1 MAFYADLHVHSK
13 YSRATS
19 RNCDLEHLALWA
31 RKKGIAIVGTGDFT
45 HPAWQAEIK
54 EKLVPAEP
62 GLFRLRP
69 DIERFVEEQLPAACR
84 SERTTTRFM
93 LSVEIST
100 IYKKLD
106 KTRKIHHLIYTP
118 DFGAMGRVTA
128 SLARIGN
135 IRSDGRPILGLDSRH
150 LLEITLESDPGSYL
164 VPAHIWTPWFAALGS
179 KSGFDAIDDCY
190 GDLAKHI
197 FAVETGL
204 SSDPPMNWRVSSLD
218 RFRLV
223 SNSDAHSPE
232 KLGREVCVFDTDLDY
247 FALRR
252 ALETG
257 EGYGGTLEFFPEEGK
272 YHLDGHRS
280 CEVRLSPN
288 ETRRHGGR
296 CPVCGKPLTVGVM
309 HRVEDLAD
317 RPEETTSPPATAGA
331 ATSLIPLPEILSEI
345 LEVGPKSRRVARH
358 YETLLGRLGPEL
370 PLLNSV
376 PIDDIR
382 PAASP
387 LFAEAVARLRREEV
401 VREAGFDGVYGTI
414 RLFEDGE
421 LHGFTRG
428 QSLFGDA
435 KAPPR
440 APARESASAA
450 AGPAAA
456 AAAAAAPVAE
466 PAAKPAAELTAEAA
480 TEHGDTARPPSIPPG
495 ASPQPPEAVR
505 PVPPVRGAAGDA
517 PAGGSANVLAGL
529 DADQRRAAE
538 VVSGPLLVVAGP
550 GSGKTRTLTHRIAHL
565 VLSRRAAPPECLAIT
580 FTRRA
585 ADEMRE
591 RLRTL
596 LPEAWESVPIHTF
609 HSFGSSVLREHW
621 NLAGLQRGFRVATEA
636 DRIGLL
642 RDALDVTERRARSHL
657 AAISRARRTA
667 ATGAG
672 VHRPVRSERGAR
684 PGAGNGA
691 GNGPSAEAG
700 DGDGAE
706 AEAGTEVAETYRR
719 EMELRNWVDFDDLVI
734 LAADVLQCEPA
745 VRAEYRSRHPFVSI
759 DEYQDVDAQQ
769 VRLVRQL
776 APPDGNVCAIG
787 DPDQAIYRFRGADV
801 RFFSAFREHFPGAR
815 VARLARNYR
824 SDRNI
829 VALSSQVLSGSGSGS
844 GPGSVPVLEDAPEL
858 VVLHEAPTEKAE
870 AEFIVQS
877 LEQALGGHSF
887 FSIDSGRS
895 ADGEGQDRSF
905 SDFAV
910 LYRTEAQA
918 APLAE
923 ALERSGMPFQQRSH
937 RRLLDHPG
945 VATLVD
951 ALRAAPEAGSLL
963 ERIEALRSGDGDG
976 DGDGGAAE
984 ARAARALLG
993 PVAEACGD
1001 DMDRFLAELALG
1013 TEVDTWD
1020 PRADRISLLT
1030 LHAAKGLEFPVVF
1043 IAGCEDGLLPLE
1055 WGKPDPADLEEER
1068 RLFYVG
1074 VTRAKSK
1081 LFLTRAR
1088 KRLARGKVRER
1099 APSPYL
1105 ADIEE
1110 RLLERR
1116 RTRLTEREAKGPDP
1130 QLDLFAS

>member
-45 HPAWQAEIK
+45 HPAWRAEIR

-69 DIERFVEEQLPAACR
+69 DLERAVEERLPLACR

-100 IYKKLD
+100 IYKKFE

-118 DFGAMGRVTA
+118 DFDAMDRVTA

-135 IRSDGRPILGLDSRH
+135 VNSDGRPILGLDSRH
-150 LLEITLESDPGSYL
+150 LLELTLESDPGSYL

-179 KSGFDAIDDCY
+179 KSGFDAIDECY
-190 GDLAKHI
+190 GDLAEHI

-257 EGYGGTLEFFPEEGK
+257 EGYGGTLEFFPEVGK

-280 CEVRLSPN
+280 CGIRLSPD
-288 ETRRHGGR
+288 ETRKHDGR

-317 RPEETTSPPATAGA
+317 RPEEAAPPATAGA
-331 ATSLIPLPEILSEI
+331 MQSLVPLPEILSEI
-345 LEVGPKSRRVARH
+345 LEVGPKSRRVTSH
-358 YETLLGRLGPEL
+358 YESLLGRLGPEL
-370 PLLNSV
+370 PLLNTV
-376 PIDDIR
+376 PVEDIR
-382 PAASP
+382 PAASS
-387 LFAEAVARLRREEV
+387 LVAEAVSRLRRQEV
-401 VREAGFDGVYGTI
+401 VREAGYDGVYGTI

-421 LHGFTRG
+421 LRGLTRG
-428 QSLFGDA
+428 ASLFGEE
-435 KAPPR
+435 K
-440 APARESASAA
+440 
-450 AGPAAA
+450 
-456 AAAAAAPVAE
+456 AAPRPGRRD
-466 PAAKPAAELTAEAA
+466 PAPSREESPRQR
-480 TEHGDTARPPSIPPG
+480 GARPPQSPAEG
-495 ASPQPPEAVR
+495 AA
-505 PVPPVRGAAGDA
+505 VPPSTLASSSQRAPIAPASRAGDA
-517 PAGGSANVLAGL
+517 APAVPGAPAAGSTDVLSAL
-529 DADQRRAAE
+529 DTDQRRAAE
-538 VVSGPLLVVAGP
+538 IASGPLLIVAGP

-565 VLSRRAAPPECLAIT
+565 VARHGAAPDECLAIT

-585 ADEMRE
+585 AGEMRE

-596 LPEAWESVPIHTF
+596 LPEVREEVPIHTF
-609 HSFGSSVLREHW
+609 HSFGLSVLREHW
-621 NLAGLQRGFRVATEA
+621 NAAGLQRGFRVASDDE
-636 DRIGLL
+636 RVRLL
-642 RDALDVTERRARSHL
+642 CDTLDLSERKARGHL
-657 AAISRARRTA
+657 AAISRTRRTA
-667 ATGAG
+667 TPPEGGGA
-672 VHRPVRSERGAR
+672 SEVE
-684 PGAGNGA
+684 
-691 GNGPSAEAG
+691 EA
-700 DGDGAE
+700 
-706 AEAGTEVAETYRR
+706 YRR
-719 EMELRNWVDFDDLVI
+719 EMELRNWIDFDDLVI
-734 LAADVLQCEPA
+734 RAADVLESDPSI
-745 VRAEYRSRHPFVSI
+745 RSEYRRRHPFVSI
-759 DEYQDVDAQQ
+759 DEYQDVDAEQ

-776 APPDGNVCAIG
+776 VPPEGNVCAIG

-801 RFFSAFREHFPGAR
+801 RYFSEFREHFPGTR
-815 VARLARNYR
+815 VVRLARNYR

-829 VALSSQVLSGSGSGS
+829 VALSSQVIAPSGSDQRSL
-844 GPGSVPVLEDAPEL
+844 PVLEEAPDL
-858 VVLHEAPTEKAE
+858 VTVHEAPTEKAE
-870 AEFIVQS
+870 AEFIVQA

-895 ADGEGQDRSF
+895 AESEGRDLSF

-918 APLAE
+918 APLVE
-923 ALERSGMPFQQRSH
+923 ALARSGMPFQQRSH
-937 RRLLDHPG
+937 HRLLDHPG
-945 VATLVD
+945 VAALVD
-951 ALRAAPEAGSLL
+951 ALREAPGTGPVR
-963 ERIEALRSGDGDG
+963 ERLDAIRPVGGDED
-976 DGDGGAAE
+976 ATE
-984 ARAARALLG
+984 ARAARELLR

-1001 DMDRFLAELALG
+1001 DADRFLAELALG
-1013 TEVDTWD
+1013 IEVDTWD

-1043 IAGCEDGLLPLE
+1043 IAGCEDGLLPLK
-1055 WGKPDPADLEEER
+1055 WGKPDLADLEEER

-1074 VTRAKSK
+1074 VTRARSK
-1081 LFLTRAR
+1081 LFLTRAK

-1116 RTRLTEREAKGPDP
+1116 RARLPEREPKGPDP

>member
-19 RNCDLEHLALWA
+19 RNCDLEHLAIWA

-45 HPAWQAEIK
+45 HPAWRAEIR

-69 DIERFVEEQLPAACR
+69 EIERAVEEQLPPACR

-118 DFGAMGRVTA
+118 DFDAMDRVTA
-128 SLARIGN
+128 SLDRIGN
-135 IRSDGRPILGLDSRH
+135 LNSDGRPILGLDSRH

-190 GDLAKHI
+190 GDLAPHI

-288 ETRRHGGR
+288 ETRKHEGL

-317 RPEETTSPPATAGA
+317 RPEEATPPATAGA
-331 ATSLIPLPEILSEI
+331 MQSLIPLPEILSEI
-345 LEVGPKSRRVARH
+345 LAVGPKSRRVSQH
-358 YETLLGRLGPEL
+358 YESLLGRLGPEL
-370 PLLNSV
+370 PLLNAV
-376 PIDDIR
+376 PVEDIR
-382 PAASP
+382 PASSS
-387 LFAEAVARLRREEV
+387 LVAEAVSRLRRQEV
-401 VREAGFDGVYGTI
+401 VRHAGYDGVYGTI
-414 RLFEDGE
+414 RLFEDAE
-421 LHGFTRG
+421 LRGFTRG
-428 QSLFGDA
+428 ASLFGEELP
-435 KAPPR
+435 APASAGRDPAPSRAESPRQEKDGPLRTAGEDSASPPPAPASPSHR
-440 APARESASAA
+440 APAAPAPREGDAAHAVPAEESA
-450 AGPAAA
+450 
-456 AAAAAAPVAE
+456 
-466 PAAKPAAELTAEAA
+466 
-480 TEHGDTARPPSIPPG
+480 D
-495 ASPQPPEAVR
+495 
-505 PVPPVRGAAGDA
+505 
-517 PAGGSANVLAGL
+517 VLSGL

-538 VVSGPLLVVAGP
+538 ITSGPLLIVAGP
-550 GSGKTRTLTHRIAHL
+550 GSGKTRTLTHRLADLIASHG
-565 VLSRRAAPPECLAIT
+565 AAPAECLAIT

-585 ADEMRE
+585 AGEMRE
-591 RLRTL
+591 RLRAL
-596 LPEAWESVPIHTF
+596 LPKVWEDVPLHTF
-609 HSFGSSVLREHW
+609 HSFGLSVLQEHW
-621 NLAGLQRGFRVATEA
+621 NAAGLQRGFRVASDDE
-636 DRIGLL
+636 RVQLL
-642 RDALDVTERRARSHL
+642 RDALDLSERKARAHL
-657 AAISRARRTA
+657 AAISRTRRTA
-667 ATGAG
+667 NSPDASRDPVAAGAG
-672 VHRPVRSERGAR
+672 AS
-684 PGAGNGA
+684 
-691 GNGPSAEAG
+691 
-700 DGDGAE
+700 
-706 AEAGTEVAETYRR
+706 EVAEAYRR
-719 EMELRNWVDFDDLVI
+719 EMELRNWVDFDDLVVR
-734 LAADVLQCEPA
+734 AADVLEAAPE
-745 VRAEYRSRHPFVSI
+745 VRAEYRRRHPFVSI

-776 APPDGNVCAIG
+776 VPPDGGICAIG

-801 RFFSAFREHFPGAR
+801 RFFSAFREHFPGTR
-815 VARLARNYR
+815 VVRLARNYR

-829 VALSSQVLSGSGSGS
+829 VALSAQVIARSGSGQR
-844 GPGSVPVLEDAPEL
+844 SVPVLENAPDL
-858 VVLHEAPTEKAE
+858 VTLHEAPTEKAE

-895 ADGEGQDRSF
+895 VESDGRDLSF

-910 LYRTEAQA
+910 LYRTEVQVP
-918 APLAE
+918 PLVE
-923 ALERSGMPFQQRSH
+923 ALARSGMPFQQRSH
-937 RRLLDHPG
+937 HRLLDHPG
-945 VATLVD
+945 VAGLVD
-951 ALRAAPEAGSLL
+951 ALREAPYADAGSVL
-963 ERIEALRSGDGDG
+963 ERLEGIRPAGEGGD
-976 DGDGGAAE
+976 AAE
-984 ARAARALLG
+984 ARAARELLR
-993 PVAEACGD
+993 PIAEGCGD
-1001 DMDRFLAELALG
+1001 DAERFLAELALG

-1043 IAGCEDGLLPLE
+1043 IAGCEDGLLPLK

-1074 VTRAKSK
+1074 VTRARSK
-1081 LFLTRAR
+1081 LFLTRAT
-1088 KRLARGKVRER
+1088 KRLTRGKVRER

-1116 RTRLTEREAKGPDP
+1116 RARLPEREAKGPDP

>member
-19 RNCDLEHLALWA
+19 RNCDLEHLAIWA

-45 HPAWQAEIK
+45 HPAWRAEIR
-54 EKLVPAEP
+54 ERLVPAEP
-62 GLFRLRP
+62 GLYRLRP
-69 DIERFVEEQLPAACR
+69 DLERAVEEQLPPACR

-100 IYKKLD
+100 IYKKFD
-106 KTRKIHHLIYTP
+106 KTRKIHHLIYAP
-118 DFGAMGRVTA
+118 DFDAMDRVTA

-135 IRSDGRPILGLDSRH
+135 LNSDGRPILGLDSRH

-179 KSGFDAIDDCY
+179 KSGFDAIDECY
-190 GDLAKHI
+190 GDLAGHI

-288 ETRRHGGR
+288 ETRRREGL

-317 RPEETTSPPATAGA
+317 RPEEVPPPATAG
-331 ATSLIPLPEILSEI
+331 TMRSLVPLPEILSEI
-345 LEVGPKSRRVARH
+345 LDVGPKSRKVARH
-358 YETLLGRLGPEL
+358 YESLLGRLGPEL

-376 PIDDIR
+376 PLEDIR
-382 PAASP
+382 PASSS
-387 LFAEAVARLRREEV
+387 LVAEAVSRLRRREV
-401 VREAGFDGVYGTI
+401 VREAGYDGVYGTI
-414 RLFEDGE
+414 RLFEDAE
-421 LHGFTRG
+421 LRGFTRG
-428 QSLFGDA
+428 ASLFGEEKA
-435 KAPPR
+435 AAPPAAGEPEPQPADSAAPAEGR
-440 APARESASAA
+440 GGGPRRAETPGLSPGPTEDPGPSPLAPARAA
-450 AGPAAA
+450 AGGRG
-456 AAAAAAPVAE
+456 
-466 PAAKPAAELTAEAA
+466 
-480 TEHGDTARPPSIPPG
+480 GD
-495 ASPQPPEAVR
+495 
-505 PVPPVRGAAGDA
+505 
-517 PAGGSANVLAGL
+517 VLSGL

-538 VVSGPLLVVAGP
+538 ITAGPVLIVAGP

-565 VLSRRAAPPECLAIT
+565 VASHGAAPAECLALT

-585 ADEMRE
+585 AGEMRE

-596 LPEAWESVPIHTF
+596 LPDAWEGIPIHTF
-609 HSFGSSVLREHW
+609 HSFGLTVLREHW
-621 NLAGLQRGFRVATEA
+621 NAAGLQRGFRVASDDE
-636 DRIGLL
+636 RVRLL
-642 RDALDVTERRARSHL
+642 RDALGSSERKARGQL
-657 AAISRARRTA
+657 AAISRAKRTA
-667 ATGAG
+667 A
-672 VHRPVRSERGAR
+672 P
-684 PGAGNGA
+684 P
-691 GNGPSAEAG
+691 AG
-700 DGDGAE
+700 DGASE
-706 AEAGTEVAETYRR
+706 AEEAYRR
-719 EMELRNWVDFDDLVI
+719 EMELRNRIDFDDVVI
-734 LAADVLQCEPA
+734 RAADVLASDPG
-745 VRAEYRSRHPFVSI
+745 VRAEYRRRHPFVSV

-776 APPDGNVCAIG
+776 VPPEGNVCAIG

-801 RFFSAFREHFPGAR
+801 RLFSAFREHFPGTR
-815 VARLARNYR
+815 VVRLNRNYR

-829 VALSSQVLSGSGSGS
+829 VALSSQVIAPS
-844 GPGSVPVLEDAPEL
+844 GPGQRSVPVLDEAPEL
-858 VVLHEAPTEKAE
+858 VTFHEAPTVKAE

-895 ADGEGQDRSF
+895 AESDGRDFSF

-910 LYRTEAQA
+910 LYRTETEA
-918 APLAE
+918 APLVE

-937 RRLLDHPG
+937 HRLLDHPG
-945 VATLVD
+945 VAALVV
-951 ALRAAPEAGSLL
+951 ALREAPGAGPVV
-963 ERIEALRSGDGDG
+963 ERLQAVRPDGDG
-976 DGDGGAAE
+976 DAAR
-984 ARAARALLG
+984 ARAARELLR
-993 PVAEACGD
+993 PLAEACGD
-1001 DMDRFLAELALG
+1001 DTDRFLAELALG
-1013 TEVDTWD
+1013 TEVDAWD

-1043 IAGCEDGLLPLE
+1043 IAGCEDGLLPLR
-1055 WGKPDPADLEEER
+1055 WGKAEPAALEEER

-1081 LFLTRAR
+1081 LFLTRAK

-1110 RLLERR
+1110 RLLERQR
-1116 RTRLTEREAKGPDP
+1116 PRLPERKAKGPDP
-1130 QLDLFAS
+1130 QLALFTS

>member
-19 RNCDLEHLALWA
+19 RNCDLENLALWA

-45 HPAWQAEIK
+45 HPAWRAEIR

-62 GLFRLRP
+62 GLYRLRP
-69 DIERFVEEQLPAACR
+69 DLERAVEERLPPACR
-84 SERTTTRFM
+84 SERTATRFM

-100 IYKKLD
+100 IYKKFD

-118 DFGAMGRVTA
+118 DFDAMDRVTA

-135 IRSDGRPILGLDSRH
+135 VNSDGRPILGLDSRH
-150 LLEITLESDPGSYL
+150 LLELTLESDPGSYL

-179 KSGFDAIDDCY
+179 KSGFDAIDECY

-280 CEVRLSPN
+280 CEIRLSPN
-288 ETRRHGGR
+288 ETRKHGGR

-317 RPEETTSPPATAGA
+317 RPEAVAPPATAGA
-331 ATSLIPLPEILSEI
+331 MQSLVPLPEILSEI

-358 YETLLGRLGPEL
+358 YESLLGRLGPEL
-370 PLLNSV
+370 PLLNTV
-376 PIDDIR
+376 PLEDIG
-382 PAASP
+382 PASSP
-387 LFAEAVARLRREEV
+387 LVAEAVARLRREEV
-401 VREAGFDGVYGTI
+401 VREAGYDGVYGTI
-414 RLFEDGE
+414 RLFEDTE
-421 LHGFTRG
+421 LRGLTRG
-428 QSLFGDA
+428 ASLFGEGTAAPRPGRRDPA
-435 KAPPR
+435 SPRAESPREEEDRPPQGPAEGTALPPSTPASSSQRAPTAPP
-440 APARESASAA
+440 S
-450 AGPAAA
+450 
-456 AAAAAAPVAE
+456 
-466 PAAKPAAELTAEAA
+466 
-480 TEHGDTARPPSIPPG
+480 H
-495 ASPQPPEAVR
+495 
-505 PVPPVRGAAGDA
+505 AGDA
-517 PAGGSANVLAGL
+517 VPAVPAAGSADLLSGL
-529 DADQRRAAE
+529 DTDQRRAAGIA
-538 VVSGPLLVVAGP
+538 SGPLLIVAGP

-565 VLSRRAAPPECLAIT
+565 VAHHGAAPGECLAIT

-585 ADEMRE
+585 AGEMRE

-596 LPEAWESVPIHTF
+596 LPDVWEEVPIHTF
-609 HSFGSSVLREHW
+609 HSFGLSVLREHW
-621 NLAGLQRGFRVATEA
+621 NAAGLQRGFRVASDEERA
-636 DRIGLL
+636 RLL
-642 RDALDVTERRARSHL
+642 RDTLDLSERKARGHL
-657 AAISRARRTA
+657 AAISRTRRTA
-667 ATGAG
+667 APPAVDGTG
-672 VHRPVRSERGAR
+672 ETE
-684 PGAGNGA
+684 
-691 GNGPSAEAG
+691 EA
-700 DGDGAE
+700 
-706 AEAGTEVAETYRR
+706 YRR
-719 EMELRNWVDFDDLVI
+719 EMELRNWIDFDDLVI
-734 LAADVLQCEPA
+734 RAADVLESDPSI
-745 VRAEYRSRHPFVSI
+745 RTEYRRRHPFVSI
-759 DEYQDVDAQQ
+759 DEYQDVDAEQ

-776 APPDGNVCAIG
+776 VPPGGNVCAIG

-801 RFFSAFREHFPGAR
+801 RFFSEFREHFPGTR
-815 VARLARNYR
+815 VVPLARNYR

-829 VALSSQVLSGSGSGS
+829 VALSSQVIAPSGSGQR
-844 GPGSVPVLEDAPEL
+844 SVPVLEETPDL
-858 VVLHEAPTEKAE
+858 VTVHEAPTEKAE

-877 LEQALGGHSF
+877 LEQGIGGHSF

-895 ADGEGQDRSF
+895 AESEGRDLSF

-910 LYRTEAQA
+910 LYRTEAQVP
-918 APLAE
+918 PLVE
-923 ALERSGMPFQQRSH
+923 ALARSGMPFQQRSH
-937 RRLLDHPG
+937 HRLLDHPG
-945 VATLVD
+945 VAALVD
-951 ALRAAPEAGSLL
+951 ALRDAPEAGSVL
-963 ERIEALRSGDGDG
+963 ERLDAVRPVGGDGD
-976 DGDGGAAE
+976 AAE
-984 ARAARALLG
+984 ARAARELLR

-1001 DMDRFLAELALG
+1001 DADRFLAELALG
-1013 TEVDTWD
+1013 IEVDTWD

-1043 IAGCEDGLLPLE
+1043 IAGCEDGLLPLK
-1055 WGKPDPADLEEER
+1055 WGRPDPADLEEER

-1081 LFLTRAR
+1081 LFLTRAK
-1088 KRLARGKVRER
+1088 KRLARGKARER
-1099 APSPYL
+1099 TPSPYL

-1116 RTRLTEREAKGPDP
+1116 RARFPEREPKGPDP
-1130 QLDLFAS
+1130 QLDLFA